1 MNHNDK
7 MIGLLEGFI
16 KEYQEMIAE
25 EEDPE
30 IRSQHQNQLDLLM
43 NDHDKLVGQQ
53 FLRQVKEWDN

>member
-16 KEYQEMIAE
+16 KEYQQMIAE

-30 IRSQHQNQLDLLM
+30 IRSQHQNQLQLLM

-53 FLRQVKEWDN
+53 FLRQVKEWNI

>member
-53 FLRQVKEWDN
+53 FLKQVKEWDN

>member
-16 KEYQEMIAE
+16 KEYQQMIADE
-25 EEDPE
+25 QDPE

-43 NDHDKLVGQQ
+43 NDHDKLVGRQ
-53 FLRQVKEWDN
+53 FLQQVREWDA

>member
-1 MNHNDK
+1 VNHNDK

-16 KEYQEMIAE
+16 KEYQQMIAE

-30 IRSQHQNQLDLLM
+30 IRSQHQNQLRLLM

-53 FLRQVKEWDN
+53 FLRQVKEWNI